1 MMGDIINHLPD
12 REDAMSTDTQTEPR
26 RRVQRVRHELQRREL
41 RVTRVEPRGE
51 RFVAVTVQGD
61 SLRTFASASFD
72 DHVKLMLPDGSGGLQ
87 MRDYTPRAF
96 DTARGELVLEFA
108 LHGDGP
114 FTEWAAQA
122 QAGQTLTVAGP
133 RGSMVIPTDYD
144 WHLLVGD
151 DSAWPAIARRLE
163 ELPASAHVQVLL
175 LMPDAPA
182 WPVRTSALPRCFAT
196 PEALVQALRDLA
208 PPPGEGFAWCAGEA
222 RLMATLRDVLLREKG
237 HPKEAMKVAAYWKQG
252 ATGYHARLDDEAVP
266 AAA

>member
-1 MMGDIINHLPD
+1 
-12 REDAMSTDTQTEPR
+12 MSTDTQTTSSPQR
-26 RRVQRVRHELQRREL
+26 RMQRVRYELQRREL
-41 RVTRVEPRGE
+41 RVVRVEPRGE
-51 RFVAVTVQGD
+51 RFVAVTVQGE
-61 SLRTFASASFD
+61 SLRSFASASFD
-72 DHVKLMLPDGSGGLQ
+72 DHVKLMLPDGAGGLQ

-108 LHGDGP
+108 LHGEGP

-122 QAGQTLTVAGP
+122 AVGQALTVAGP

-163 ELPASAHVQVLL
+163 ELPADANVQVLL
-175 LMPDAPA
+175 MMPDAPA
-182 WPVRTSALPRCFAT
+182 WPAGTSATPRFAAT
-196 PEALVQALRDLA
+196 PEALTQALRELA
-208 PPPGEGFAWCAGEA
+208 LPVGDGFVWCAGEA

-252 ATGYHARLDDEAVP
+252 ATGYHARLDDDAP
-266 AAA
+266 PP

>member
-1 MMGDIINHLPD
+1 
-12 REDAMSTDTQTEPR
+12 MSIDTDVEPR
-26 RRVQRVRHELQRREL
+26 RRIQRVRYELQRREL
-41 RVTRVEPRGE
+41 RVVRVERRGE

-72 DHVKLMLPDGSGGLQ
+72 DHVKLMLPDGAGGLL

-108 LHGDGP
+108 LHGEGP

-122 QAGQTLTVAGP
+122 QPGQTLTVAGP
-133 RGSMVIPTDYD
+133 RGSMVIPMDYD

-163 ELPASAHVQVLL
+163 ELPAGARVQVLL

-182 WPVRTSALPRCFAT
+182 WPAGTSAAPRVAAT
-196 PEALVQALRDLA
+196 PGALAQALRELA
-208 PPPGEGFAWCAGEA
+208 LPSGDGFVWCAGEA
-222 RLMATLRDVLLREKG
+222 QLMASLRDILLREKG

-252 ATGYHARLDDEAVP
+252 ATGYHARLDEEAP
-266 AAA
+266 GR

>member
-1 MMGDIINHLPD
+1 
-12 REDAMSTDTQTEPR
+12 MSTDTQSTTSPQR
-26 RRVQRVRHELQRREL
+26 RMQRVRYELQRREL
-41 RVTRVEPRGE
+41 RVVRVEPRGE
-51 RFVAVTVQGD
+51 RFVAVTVQGE
-61 SLRTFASASFD
+61 SLRSFASASFD
-72 DHVKLMLPDGSGGLQ
+72 DHVKLMLPDGAGGLL

-108 LHGDGP
+108 LHGEGP

-122 QAGQTLTVAGP
+122 AVGQALTVAGP
-133 RGSMVIPTDYD
+133 RGSMVIPTYYD

-163 ELPASAHVQVLL
+163 ELPADANVQVLL

-182 WPVRTSALPRCFAT
+182 WPAGTSATPRFAAT
-196 PEALVQALRDLA
+196 PEALTQALRELA
-208 PPPGEGFAWCAGEA
+208 LPAGDGFVWCAGEA

-252 ATGYHARLDDEAVP
+252 ATGYHARLDDDAP
-266 AAA
+266 SP